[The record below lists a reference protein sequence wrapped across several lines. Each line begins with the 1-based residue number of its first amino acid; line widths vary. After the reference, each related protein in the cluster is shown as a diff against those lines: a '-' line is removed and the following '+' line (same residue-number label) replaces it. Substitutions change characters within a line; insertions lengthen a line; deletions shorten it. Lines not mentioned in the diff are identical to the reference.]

1 MYFPLTYRSETYLKY
16 LPDEIYDIIW
26 KIVEMDEYLDN
37 CRKKEFSIK
46 NEINNRQLLIT
57 HFNIKYDFW
66 EKYMGCFECIK
77 VSDIETIIWCHHCMC
92 GFCSKNCFDSDNH
105 FCYKRGLIS
114 YNHFR

>member
-1 MYFPLTYRSETYLKY
+1 
-16 LPDEIYDIIW
+16 
-26 KIVEMDEYLDN
+26 
-37 CRKKEFSIK
+37 
-46 NEINNRQLLIT
+46 
-57 HFNIKYDFW
+57 
-66 EKYMGCFECIK
+66 MGCFECIK